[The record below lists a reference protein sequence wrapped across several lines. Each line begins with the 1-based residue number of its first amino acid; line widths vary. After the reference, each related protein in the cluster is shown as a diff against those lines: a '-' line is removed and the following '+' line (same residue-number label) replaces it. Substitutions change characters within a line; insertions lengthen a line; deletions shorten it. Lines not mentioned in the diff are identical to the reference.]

1 MGSAKKVS
9 GLDVDKLGDYLRE
22 HDIQPSVL
30 SVNMG
35 ATPSYISRILSGG
48 NVMSQM
54 AYTSM
59 CHCLNVSETE
69 FIKKKAPE
77 LSLDEVYLKRME
89 EKLDAI
95 LRRLGC

>member
-1 MGSAKKVS
+1 MASAKKVS
-9 GLDVDKLGDYLRE
+9 GLDVDRLGDYLRE

-30 SVNMG
+30 SVNMR
-35 ATPSYISRILSGG
+35 ASPSYISRILSGG

-69 FIKKKAPE
+69 FIKKKSSE
-77 LSLDEVYLKRME
+77 LSHDEVYLKRIE
-89 EKLDAI
+89 EKLDVI

>member
-35 ATPSYISRILSGG
+35 ASPSYISRILSGG

-59 CHCLNVSETE
+59 CHCLNVLETE
-69 FIKKKAPE
+69 FIKKKASE

-89 EKLDAI
+89 EKLDVI

>member
-1 MGSAKKVS
+1 MGSVKKVS
-9 GLDVDKLGDYLRE
+9 GLDVNKLGDYLRE
-22 HDIQPSVL
+22 RDIQPSVL

-35 ATPSYISRILSGG
+35 ASPSYISRILIGG
-48 NVMSQM
+48 NVMSKM

-69 FIKKKAPE
+69 FIKKKSSE
-77 LSLDEVYLKRME
+77 LSLDEAYLKRME
-89 EKLDAI
+89 EKLDVI

>member
-1 MGSAKKVS
+1 MGSAKKVG

-35 ATPSYISRILSGG
+35 ASPSYISRILSGG

-59 CHCLNVSETE
+59 CHCLNVSEME
-69 FIKKKAPE
+69 FIKKKSPE
-77 LSLDEVYLKRME
+77 LSLDEAWLKRME
-89 EKLDAI
+89 EKLDTI

>member
-1 MGSAKKVS
+1 VGSAKKVS

-22 HDIQPSVL
+22 HGIQPSVL

-35 ATPSYISRILSGG
+35 ASPSYISRILSGG

-69 FIKKKAPE
+69 FIKKKPSE
-77 LSLDEVYLKRME
+77 LSLDEVYLKRIE
-89 EKLDAI
+89 EKLDVI

>member
-9 GLDVDKLGDYLRE
+9 GLDVDKLGDYLRQ
-22 HDIQPSVL
+22 HDVQPSVL

-35 ATPSYISRILSGG
+35 ASPSYISRILSGG

-59 CHCLNVSETE
+59 CHCLNVPETE
-69 FIKKKAPE
+69 FIGRKSPE
-77 LSLDEVYLKRME
+77 LSLDEAWLKRME
-89 EKLDAI
+89 EKLDTI

>member
-9 GLDVDKLGDYLRE
+9 GLDVDKLRDYLRE

-35 ATPSYISRILSGG
+35 ASPSYISRILSGG

-69 FIKKKAPE
+69 FIKKKPSE
-77 LSLDEVYLKRME
+77 LSLDEAYRKRIE
-89 EKLDAI
+89 EKLDVI